1 MMRIYKEFTFEAG
14 LFLPSGSTG
23 DPNARLH
30 GHSFVVRVTV
40 EGEPRPE
47 TGLIVHFDELSA
59 KLAGLKDKLDH
70 RLLNEVEGLDIPT
83 LERMAAWIWR
93 ELAPDLP
100 GLAEVR
106 VQRPTCREGCIHTG
120 PAGGVTGS

>member
-14 LFLPSGSTG
+14 LFMPSGPAG

-40 EGEPRPE
+40 EGEPHPD
-47 TGLIVHFDELSA
+47 TGLIVHFDGLSA
-59 KLAGLKDKLDH
+59 RLAVLKDKLDH
-70 RLLNEVEGLDIPT
+70 RLLNEVDGLDIPT

-100 GLAEVR
+100 GLAEVH
-106 VQRPTCREGCIHTG
+106 VSRPTCREGCIYTG
-120 PAGGVTGS
+120 PDKR